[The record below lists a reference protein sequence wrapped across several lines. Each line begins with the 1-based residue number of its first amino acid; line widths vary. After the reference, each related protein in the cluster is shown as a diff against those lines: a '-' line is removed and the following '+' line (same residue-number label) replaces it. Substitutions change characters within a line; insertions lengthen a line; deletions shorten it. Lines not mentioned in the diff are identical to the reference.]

1 MMTNTAE
8 TKKASSSGGGGG
20 AGDDLLLPSC
30 FGTAGHSSSGNEDS
44 IVPPQPQQQLQ
55 PRTTTRSPHQHQ
67 RARMRMMALLAA
79 LAVVGYYLLDAP
91 RLVRYGGGIDN
102 NRIPPSPSSDSYYSA
117 CDSLRRAVVP
127 GGGGAGSVPTADSVW
142 ASQLERILAASQLK
156 REDPSYAMRDFTAEL
171 LQVVSPLLNR
181 SVQTMPRDWSS
192 VRRLLR
198 IVERRWEYLH
208 SSNSNNENQRQRGG
222 AEDEQAAAEGSETP
236 RPLRVVVLGGSV
248 TKGSHC
254 RKMALDGGV
263 YAQFLKNNKARIQ
276 DLNDELCGWP
286 GRLQNL
292 IDNWSGMPGLVR
304 ITNLSI
310 GGTGTIGN
318 M

>member
-1 MMTNTAE
+1 
-8 TKKASSSGGGGG
+8 
-20 AGDDLLLPSC
+20 
-30 FGTAGHSSSGNEDS
+30 
-44 IVPPQPQQQLQ
+44 
-55 PRTTTRSPHQHQ
+55 
-67 RARMRMMALLAA
+67 MMALLAA

-102 NRIPPSPSSDSYYSA
+102 NRIPPVAVIRFLLLRVRQSA
-117 CDSLRRAVVP
+117 AGGCAGWWWCWFRPDRRQRLGVAAGADPRRA
-127 GGGGAGSVPTADSVW
+127 AAEARGSELRHA
-142 ASQLERILAASQLK
+142 ILH
-156 REDPSYAMRDFTAEL
+156 TAEL
-171 LQVVSPLLNR
+171 LQIVSPLLNR